1 MWDTVLADHD
11 KFTFVNFICVAMVV
25 SQRDYLLKNEFSECL
40 ECLQKQHNDPDPLVV
55 KEILDLAKKCCLRV
69 SKRYEHYIEPEHH
82 ISKSADITTL
92 TK

>member
-40 ECLQKQHNDPDPLVV
+40 ECLQKQHNDSSPQVV
-55 KEILDLAKKCCLRV
+55 KDILDLAKKCCLRV

-82 ISKSADITTL
+82 VAKNADITTL

>member
-11 KFTFVNFICVAMVV
+11 KFTFVNFICVSMVV

-40 ECLQKQHNDPDPLVV
+40 ECLQKQHNDPDPIVV